1 VSWRRMRR
9 SARRACSLLSP
20 PAAPNHTR
28 FGLINH
34 TLITL

>member
-1 VSWRRMRR
+1 
-9 SARRACSLLSP
+9 LLSP
-20 PAAPNHTR
+20 PPAALNHTR